1 MTAPAR
7 LMRGAVCERIVLE
20 RGSTLTVRLGDR
32 LLPVLVTDLAA
43 SPAGEIRAVLQGTVQ
58 PARGNDRRAA

>member
-20 RGSTLTVRLGDR
+20 RGSTLTVRLGSR
-32 LLPVLVTDLAA
+32 LVRVRIADLAA
-43 SPAGEIRAVLQGTVQ
+43 DQDGEIRAELAGT
-58 PARGNDRRAA
+58 G